1 MKHIISTALSALL
14 IVTTSFT
21 SAVHAHPSWKGDA
34 KGGKDVSA
42 LAKAKKKDK
51 GKWKEARES
60 RYEKQEESELKKA
73 EKILNI
79 LNQ

>member
-1 MKHIISTALSALL
+1 MKHIISTALSSLL
-14 IVTTSFT
+14 IASASFT
-21 SAVHAHPSWKGDA
+21 SAIHAHPSWKGDA
-34 KGGKDVSA
+34 KGGNDVSA

-51 GKWKEARES
+51 GKWTEAHES
-60 RYEKQEESELKKA
+60 RDEKREESELKKA